1 MAALIDLGFCGLSLA
16 ELERR
21 RLAETQNVGCASKPS
36 PENEPEANSDKQ
48 RLRDAEGDPIRPM
61 SPQNAANQ
69 PKPRLASLPSVACVA
84 ARDEVRR
91 IVHALR
97 ADARQNLA
105 RDRRFLRGG
114 HRNQMIHLHVP
125 VAAQRPAAI
134 TATPWAW
141 VSRHKLAAVAR
152 RPEQVFMSSRQ

>member
-21 RLAETQNVGCASKPS
+21 RLADTQNVGCASKPS
-36 PENEPEANSDKQ
+36 PENEPEANSGKQ

-97 ADARQNLA
+97 ADARQKLA
-105 RDRRFLRGG
+105 RDARFLRGG
-114 HRNQMIHLHVP
+114 HGDQMIYFHVL

-134 TATPWAW
+134 TAAPRAW
-141 VSRHKLAAVAR
+141 VSRHELAAVAR
-152 RPEQVFMSSRQ
+152 RPEQGRSALTE